1 MNITHLCKC
10 TVFDSLEST
19 PVTAMKL
26 YFQNVSLSLVCNFTH
41 ANHHFRKKNA
51 ESSTIDVSGIIL
63 CYETFRKLLCWTSS
77 PRHHQLLNLSLL
89 LEKVPKINKCTCIFV
104 IRVKMCILNFNEIHI
119 ENISLESNKNKLHL
133 IGFGVYQQIHSLMRQ
148 TKVKQCFFFT

>member
-41 ANHHFRKKNA
+41 ANHHFRKKSA

-63 CYETFRKLLCWTSS
+63 CYETFRKLLCWISS

-89 LEKVPKINKCTCIFV
+89 LEKVPKINKCTCILG

-119 ENISLESNKNKLHL
+119 ENNFPRIKQEQTAFDWLWCISTNP
-133 IGFGVYQQIHSLMRQ
+133 
-148 TKVKQCFFFT
+148 FFNEANEG